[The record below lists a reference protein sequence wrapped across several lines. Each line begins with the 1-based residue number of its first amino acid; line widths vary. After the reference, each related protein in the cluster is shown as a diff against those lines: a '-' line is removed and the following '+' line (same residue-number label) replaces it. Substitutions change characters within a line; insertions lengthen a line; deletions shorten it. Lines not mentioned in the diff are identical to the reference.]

1 MAARRCRCPRGER
14 KKDGW
19 KMEIS
24 ANLSAN
30 GDEWGG
36 LCPKTSKSEIRPILF
51 FSTLQFSEKSSRSL
65 RTNSFEFSF
74 SGDWI
79 LELLQNRFY
88 FISFFIH
95 HPFIFLIHR
104 ESKTFYISLEGDG
117 SLFLSLVVFAILRIH
132 FEYRN
137 RISGV
142 KDRPARLRTIK

>member
-1 MAARRCRCPRGER
+1 MDGKWRFPRIYRRMGTNGEVFALKR
-14 KKDGW
+14 
-19 KMEIS
+19 
-24 ANLSAN
+24 ANLKLGQS
-30 GDEWGG
+30 
-36 LCPKTSKSEIRPILF
+36 
-51 FSTLQFSEKSSRSL
+51 FSFQFLQFSEKSSRSL
-65 RTNSFEFSF
+65 RTNSFEFPF